1 MSLTT
6 TLERW
11 AYEIAPPVMLIL
23 GRAKARKG
31 SADSQAREQTWAA
44 LPQERLEKLV
54 DLEWERARHIDDKL
68 SKATASLSVAVTLGA
83 AVVKS
88 VADGIDPSWQ
98 KDAVLLLLCLAMVLM
113 AIAAVLGFNGL
124 RPKARF
130 GYGPDFAVKLS
141 ADASKS
147 TALLASAL
155 AGFEVENRLRANE
168 AMTAVDSLRNG
179 VVLFATA
186 VLLSL
191 FAPPAPPPAIEAVS
205 AEAALAQSMTGQN
218 VLLTEI
224 REALRQDA
232 SASAETEADPAASTP
247 N

>member
-1 MSLTT
+1 MSLTAL
-6 TLERW
+6 LERW
-11 AYEIAPPVMLIL
+11 AYELAPPVMLIL
-23 GRAKARKG
+23 RRAKARKG
-31 SADSQAREQTWAA
+31 SADSKAREQTWAA

-98 KDAVLLLLCLAMVLM
+98 KDAVLFLLCLAMVLM

-124 RPKARF
+124 RPKERF

-147 TALLASAL
+147 PALLAAAL
-155 AGFEVENRLRANE
+155 AGFEVENRMRANE

-179 VVLFATA
+179 VVLFAAA
-186 VLLSL
+186 VMLGL
-191 FAPPAPPPAIEAVS
+191 FAPSAPPPVDEAAS
-205 AEAALAQSMTGQN
+205 AEPALAQAMAEQN
-218 VLLTEI
+218 ILLTEVRDALR
-224 REALRQDA
+224 READV
-232 SASAETEADPAASTP
+232 STEPEADRAPSTP
-247 N
+247 P